1 MQRSLKDRASL
12 ETRTGSA
19 VSRLGRVVTPVALGE
34 RSLLE
39 AQDLIHSQGTE
50 DPPDPVWYGHGFV
63 TEGQDPRAHQ
73 VHRAASMHEPAP
85 ARGDDVPDPIA
96 FAPVRQSYHESV
108 PVPEGVDGRLV
119 DTSGT
124 AAHVKHDAEMGEA
137 LRDGPERRVGE
148 AAIETRQPSRE
159 RHGSKGTGQAGPACE
174 NVAFEQELD
183 APDQRRAKGGM
194 AMARV
199 IVGMTMSLDGFV
211 ADQSGS
217 VERLY
222 PDLAALR
229 GTAYMNVL
237 IEETGAVLMGRRTF
251 EMGDPDSY
259 VGNYEFQVP
268 IFVLTHHPPQITPK
282 QDENLTFTFVTD
294 GVESAIGQASAVAGD
309 RAVQVVGGVN
319 VTRQLLDAGL
329 VDELRVDIM
338 PVLLG
343 GGLRFFED
351 IDSQRLLLEKI
362 GVQEVGMRTSL
373 SFRVEKT

>member
-1 MQRSLKDRASL
+1 
-12 ETRTGSA
+12 
-19 VSRLGRVVTPVALGE
+19 
-34 RSLLE
+34 
-39 AQDLIHSQGTE
+39 
-50 DPPDPVWYGHGFV
+50 
-63 TEGQDPRAHQ
+63 
-73 VHRAASMHEPAP
+73 
-85 ARGDDVPDPIA
+85 
-96 FAPVRQSYHESV
+96 
-108 PVPEGVDGRLV
+108 
-119 DTSGT
+119 
-124 AAHVKHDAEMGEA
+124 
-137 LRDGPERRVGE
+137 
-148 AAIETRQPSRE
+148 
-159 RHGSKGTGQAGPACE
+159 
-174 NVAFEQELD
+174 
-183 APDQRRAKGGM
+183 
-194 AMARV
+194 MARV

-211 ADQSGS
+211 ADHSGS

-268 IFVLTHHPPQITPK
+268 IFVVTHEPPQITPK

-294 GVESAIGQASAVAGD
+294 GVESAIGQATAVAGD

-319 VTRQLLDAGL
+319 VTRQLLEAGL

-362 GVQEVGMRTSL
+362 GVQEVGTRTSL